1 MAAENSIIA
10 GHDMNA
16 VQRIKAFRD
25 LHAQGCFVIPNP
37 WDIGSARWLRGLGFK
52 ALATTSA
59 GFALSRGRADQ
70 DVPLDMMLVHIAEL
84 VACVP
89 DVPVNADFENAYA
102 DEPDGVS
109 ENVERCLA
117 TGVAGLSIEDATG
130 RASEPLYD
138 FDLAVARV
146 AAARRAIDR
155 AGSGALL
162 TARAEGVLVNGAAA
176 LDDSCRRLT
185 AFSAAGA
192 DVLYAPGLR
201 TREQIS
207 AVIAAAGS
215 KPVNMLMFGDLGHS
229 VADLAQLGVRR
240 ISVGGALA
248 RAAWAGF
255 MTAAEKILHEGS
267 FAGFAANAL
276 TKRADALFLDDRK
289 TWSPE

>member
-1 MAAENSIIA
+1 
-10 GHDMNA
+10 MN
-16 VQRIKAFRD
+16 VTQRIDGFRG

-70 DVPLDMMLVHIAEL
+70 DVPLDMMLAHIAEL

-89 DVPVNADFENAYA
+89 DLPVNADFENGYA
-102 DEPDGVS
+102 DAPDDVAG
-109 ENVERCLA
+109 NVTRCLA

-130 RASEPLYD
+130 RAGEPLYD

-162 TARAEGVLVNGAAA
+162 TARAEGVLVSGPGA
-176 LDDSCRRLT
+176 LDDVCKRLV
-185 AFSAAGA
+185 AFTAAGA

-201 TREQIS
+201 TREQIGTVM
-207 AVIAAAGS
+207 AVAGG
-215 KPVNMLMFGDLGHS
+215 KPVNMLMFGDLGHT
-229 VADLAQLGVRR
+229 VADLAGLGVRR

-248 RAAWAGF
+248 RAAWTGF
-255 MTAAEKILHEGS
+255 MAAAEQIARAGS
-267 FAGFAANAL
+267 FAGFAANAM
-276 TKRADALFLDDRK
+276 TRQADNLFRNERK
-289 TWSPE
+289 HGDVPSG